1 MSLETAISQFI
12 VIILTNI
19 TGSNVRIRTG
29 QKNEKF
35 PLKEFFLASSV
46 FAFSANF
53 FFKKKYAF
61 PNRKPCFDKLS
72 L

>member
-1 MSLETAISQFI
+1 MSLETAISQFL
-12 VIILTNI
+12 VINLTNI
-19 TGSNVRIRTG
+19 NGSNVRIRTG

-35 PLKEFFLASSV
+35 PLKEFFGFPVYLH
-46 FAFSANF
+46 FRLIFSL
-53 FFKKKYAF
+53 KKKYSF